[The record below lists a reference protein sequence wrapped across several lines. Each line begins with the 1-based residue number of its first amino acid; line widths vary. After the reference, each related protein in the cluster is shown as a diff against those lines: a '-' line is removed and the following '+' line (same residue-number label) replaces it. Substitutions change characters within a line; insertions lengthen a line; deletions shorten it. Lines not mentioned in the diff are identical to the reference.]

1 VAAAVA
7 FDLSALAVSAPASYL
22 VAFALP
28 ALDALIPLV
37 PSEAAVIG
45 LGVATAGSADPRIA
59 VLILLAAAGAFV
71 GDNVAYLLGRR
82 YGEPAARRFLSGE
95 RGLRGRAWAE
105 RALNRFGARLIIACR
120 LIPGGRT
127 AVTLTCGLT
136 GYPRR
141 RFIPA
146 TACAAVIWASYAFFI
161 GRLGGQAFEQKPWVG
176 LLLGLGAAVVI
187 SALVEMLRRAALW
200 RRFARP
206 RGEPHADQ
214 TAAGECD
221 APLVTT
227 AERGGTS
234 LGDAPA
240 ARSPERSG
248 SALTGATARHGPYR

>member
-1 VAAAVA
+1 VA

-59 VLILLAAAGAFV
+59 VLIMLAAAGAFV

-82 YGEPAARRFLSGE
+82 YGEPAARRFLAGE
-95 RGLRGRAWAE
+95 RGARGRAWAE
-105 RALNRFGARLIIACR
+105 RALDRFGARLIIACR
-120 LIPGGRT
+120 FIPGGRT
-127 AVTLTCGLT
+127 AVTLTCGLI

-141 RFIPA
+141 RFVPA

-161 GRLGGQAFEQKPWVG
+161 GRLGGKAFEQKPWAG

-187 SALVEMLRRAALW
+187 STLVEVLRRARSWQRL
-200 RRFARP
+200 RQARSGLRTDQAAS
-206 RGEPHADQ
+206 RGCDVPSVT
-214 TAAGECD
+214 TAAGS
-221 APLVTT
+221 
-227 AERGGTS
+227 GTS
-234 LGDAPA
+234 LGDAPT
-240 ARSPERSG
+240 ARTREHSG
-248 SALTGATARHGPYR
+248 SALTGVTAQRGPDR

>member
-1 VAAAVA
+1 MA

-59 VLILLAAAGAFV
+59 ILILLAAAGAFV

-82 YGEPAARRFLSGE
+82 YGEPATRRFLSGE
-95 RGLRGRAWAE
+95 RGVRGRAWAE
-105 RALNRFGARLIIACR
+105 RALDRFGARLIVACR
-120 LIPGGRT
+120 FIPGGRT
-127 AVTLTCGLT
+127 AVTLTCGLI

-141 RFIPA
+141 RFVPA

-161 GRLGGQAFEQKPWVG
+161 GRLGGQAFEQKPWAG

-187 SALVEMLRRAALW
+187 SALVEVLRRARLW
-200 RRFARP
+200 QRLARA
-206 RGEPHADQ
+206 RGEPRVNQ
-214 TAAGECD
+214 AATGECN
-221 APLVTT
+221 AHS
-227 AERGGTS
+227 AASAQGGGTS

-240 ARSPERSG
+240 ARTREPRG
-248 SALTGATARHGPYR
+248 SALTGLTARRGPDR